1 MATPKSVDSGFTVE
15 EKAASDA
22 KDRKGRKQATAI
34 FWIVAGLITL
44 GVTSGDS
51 APYLTGAEAS
61 YQTTVGTITG
71 TDYGRRG
78 RCTVELD
85 FTVDGKVYKT
95 SQRAQ
100 RDHCDNTVGKHMN
113 LRYDPKD
120 IQGTV
125 TDNTPEGSR
134 LFALGSLTLSLTMT
148 GIGVFLFRRAGRIKV
163 AQEADDSPTTKP

>member
-1 MATPKSVDSGFTVE
+1 MTEPKPVYSGLTIE
-15 EKAASDA
+15 EKAVRDA
-22 KDRKGRKQATAI
+22 KDRKSGKRATAV
-34 FWIVAGLITL
+34 FWIVAGLCTF
-44 GVTSGDS
+44 GVTANDA
-51 APYLTGAEAS
+51 APYWTGAEAT

-85 FTVDGKVYKT
+85 FIVDGQSYKT
-95 SQRAQ
+95 NQRSQR
-100 RDHCDNTVGKHMN
+100 DSCDDTVGKHMN

-134 LFALGSLTLSLTMT
+134 LFAWGSLTASLTMI
-148 GIGVFLFRRAGRIKV
+148 GIGASLLRRANRIK
-163 AQEADDSPTTKP
+163 AGQKLDDSTTTK